1 MNDHVAQDAGEQAIG
16 MPRGSTL
23 RIEDGA
29 GALVQVRTGE
39 LWLTEEGSPQ
49 DHVLRAGDR
58 YLVTRAGAT
67 LAHAFRH
74 CEVSVSPSAGG
85 VTARQIS
92 LLKAGARGHAVLYQH
107 CGSRFESALRGLQG
121 LRALRAA
128 WQAFS
133 GRLGA
138 MS

>member
-1 MNDHVAQDAGEQAIG
+1 MNDHVAQHAGEQSIG

-29 GALVQVRTGE
+29 GALVQVREGE

-58 YLVTRAGAT
+58 YLVTREGAT

-85 VTARQIS
+85 VTARQIL

-107 CGSRFESALRGLQG
+107 SGSRFESALRGLQG
-121 LRALRAA
+121 LRAA

-133 GRLGA
+133 GRMGA